1 MPQVPAECLRHRRAF
16 LISAEATEQQLLSF
30 TLRPP
35 TQAEL
40 AMWERHVIC
49 GRCVAYTEPCTCKSE
64 EDDEE
69 TACLPRL
76 PNWRRNGEAAA
87 EEGTDEWAASRVPR
101 AAPGRSPA
109 YRYLPEDAPRFE
121 LLDPVNIHTYTH
133 RWPSL
138 RSSLPSPPCLA
149 RLFSMP
155 V

>member
-76 PNWRRNGEAAA
+76 PNWRRTYAVANRPL
-87 EEGTDEWAASRVPR
+87 T
-101 AAPGRSPA
+101 RSP
-109 YRYLPEDAPRFE
+109 
-121 LLDPVNIHTYTH
+121 NTTH
-133 RWPSL
+133 
-138 RSSLPSPPCLA
+138 PSPTRAGVIDRVCGSSRTLHTHVHLRCLTE
-149 RLFSMP
+149 RLD
-155 V
+155 